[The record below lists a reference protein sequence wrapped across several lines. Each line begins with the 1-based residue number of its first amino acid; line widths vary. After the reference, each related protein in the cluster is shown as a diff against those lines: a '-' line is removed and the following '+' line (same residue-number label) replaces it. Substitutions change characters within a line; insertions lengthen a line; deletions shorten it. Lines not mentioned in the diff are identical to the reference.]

1 MMEQWFGD
9 NAVYFS
15 IPALFGTA
23 IFLLRMVM
31 LLSGADDGG
40 DLSADVGGMDG
51 DMGGDMGGDADL
63 SPDGE
68 PLDHGGANPDATF
81 RIISFQTIAAF
92 LMGAGWGGLGAYRGS
107 NLEFG
112 WSLLIAAAC
121 GTAMLYLFAW
131 LMKVVYDLQTSGNIS
146 PRQVVGQ
153 EAQVDVEIPSAHMGQ
168 GTVKIVVND
177 RMRRYRAITE
187 GQTLQRGDTV
197 RITRL
202 NPDNTMTVTR
212 V

>member
-1 MMEQWFGD
+1 MLEQWFGD
-9 NAVYFS
+9 NAVFFS
-15 IPALFGTA
+15 IPALFGSA
-23 IFLLRMVM
+23 VFVLRMVM

-40 DLSADVGGMDG
+40 DLTGDVGGMDG
-51 DMGGDMGGDADL
+51 DMGGMDADIG
-63 SPDGE
+63 DGE
-68 PLDHGGANPDATF
+68 PLDHGGTNPDAAF
-81 RIISFQTIAAF
+81 RVISFQTIAAF

-112 WSLLIAAAC
+112 WSLLVAAAC

-153 EAQVDVEIPSAHMGQ
+153 EAQVDVEIPSSHMGQ
-168 GTVKIVVND
+168 GTIKIVVNE

-197 RITRL
+197 RITKL

-212 V
+212 A

>member
-1 MMEQWFGD
+1 
-9 NAVYFS
+9 
-15 IPALFGTA
+15 
-23 IFLLRMVM
+23 MVM

-40 DLSADVGGMDG
+40 DLTGDVGGMDG
-51 DMGGDMGGDADL
+51 DMGGMDADIG
-63 SPDGE
+63 DGE
-68 PLDHGGANPDATF
+68 PLDHGGTNPDAAF
-81 RIISFQTIAAF
+81 RVISFQTIAAF

-112 WSLLIAAAC
+112 WSLLVAAAC

-153 EAQVDVEIPSAHMGQ
+153 EAQVDVEIPSSHMGQ
-168 GTVKIVVND
+168 GTIKIVVNE

-197 RITRL
+197 RITKL

-212 V
+212 A

>member
-1 MMEQWFGD
+1 MLEQWFGD

-23 IFLLRMVM
+23 IFVLRMMM
-31 LLSGADDGG
+31 LLAGADDGSDFGG
-40 DLSADVGGMDG
+40 DAGGMDA
-51 DMGGDMGGDADL
+51 DMGGDADL

-68 PLDHGGANPDATF
+68 PLDHGGTNPDAAF

-112 WSLLIAAAC
+112 WSLLVAFAC
-121 GTAMLYLFAW
+121 GTAMLYIFAW

-153 EAQVDVEIPSAHMGQ
+153 EAQVDVEIPSSHMGQ

-187 GQTLQRGDTV
+187 GQTLQRGTTV
-197 RITRL
+197 RIMKL
-202 NPDNTMTVTR
+202 NADNTMTVTR